1 MFVRR
6 NNKISRVQN
15 YNETRRCSDALINCE
30 LPSRGRTE
38 GAKTR
43 PPEPCQRGK
52 KSVSDRP
59 LAAESIILIEGGT
72 TIGQGPP
79 RPFIYYRHCDAAC
92 RTTATRSDRLCTIRT
107 FLLAHCNA
115 SLYVYQSIFMDAVS
129 YTITMT

>member
-1 MFVRR
+1 MIWYRGITRHRR
-6 NNKISRVQN
+6 P
-15 YNETRRCSDALINCE
+15 SDALINCE

-72 TIGQGPP
+72 TIGQRPP

-92 RTTATRSDRLCTIRT
+92 RTADTASVPHTYILVD
-107 FLLAHCNA
+107 
-115 SLYVYQSIFMDAVS
+115 SL
-129 YTITMT
+129 

>member
-30 LPSRGRTE
+30 LPPRGRTE

-92 RTTATRSDRLCTIRT
+92 RTTRPAHRLCTNY
-107 FLLAHCNA
+107 LAAHCNA
-115 SLYVYQSIFMDAVS
+115 ALYFYQSILWTSLVAQ
-129 YTITMT
+129 

>member
-1 MFVRR
+1 MCVRR
-6 NNKISRVQN
+6 NNKMIWYRGI
-15 YNETRRCSDALINCE
+15 TRHRRPSDALINCE

-72 TIGQGPP
+72 TIGQRPP

-92 RTTATRSDRLCTIRT
+92 RTADTASVPHTYILVD
-107 FLLAHCNA
+107 
-115 SLYVYQSIFMDAVS
+115 SL
-129 YTITMT
+129 